1 MTETTSSVSKPD
13 VRQFEILNF
22 GHCNLFVI

>member
-13 VRQFEILNF
+13 VRPVEILDF